1 MVVRKSNEYDQ
12 ADTSPELEEFNV
24 YTDLSDLPLDENP
37 KYLDECIVGVCTE
50 GSAFFSVFSNK
61 RKVIKNDLITIFP
74 YQLACATD
82 FSEDFSMTFLK
93 VPKKMFLDTICGTYR
108 PTLEYFFYMRKNF
121 SLPLCEE
128 ECDRFI
134 HFCYILSFRI
144 DLPCSYFRR
153 ESIMNLL
160 KVFFWDMY
168 VSYKNSPQSEKPI
181 RYTHKEKKMFDF
193 FCLVIEYHTVSR
205 DVAFYAEKMHIS
217 PKYLTMLMTENSGRS
232 AKEWIVEY
240 TILEIK
246 ALLRDSSLEIKEVVS
261 RTNFQS
267 NSVMT
272 RFFRE
277 YTGMTPTE
285 YRERESF

>member
-1 MVVRKSNEYDQ
+1 
-12 ADTSPELEEFNV
+12 
-24 YTDLSDLPLDENP
+24 
-37 KYLDECIVGVCTE
+37 
-50 GSAFFSVFSNK
+50 
-61 RKVIKNDLITIFP
+61 
-74 YQLACATD
+74 
-82 FSEDFSMTFLK
+82 
-93 VPKKMFLDTICGTYR
+93 
-108 PTLEYFFYMRKNF
+108 
-121 SLPLCEE
+121 
-128 ECDRFI
+128 
-134 HFCYILSFRI
+134 
-144 DLPCSYFRR
+144 
-153 ESIMNLL
+153 MNLL

-181 RYTHKEKKMFDF
+181 KYTHKEKKMFDF

-217 PKYLTMLMTENSGRS
+217 PKYLTMLMTENSG
-232 AKEWIVEY
+232 
-240 TILEIK
+240 LEIK

>member
-1 MVVRKSNEYDQ
+1 
-12 ADTSPELEEFNV
+12 
-24 YTDLSDLPLDENP
+24 
-37 KYLDECIVGVCTE
+37 
-50 GSAFFSVFSNK
+50 
-61 RKVIKNDLITIFP
+61 
-74 YQLACATD
+74 
-82 FSEDFSMTFLK
+82 
-93 VPKKMFLDTICGTYR
+93 
-108 PTLEYFFYMRKNF
+108 
-121 SLPLCEE
+121 
-128 ECDRFI
+128 
-134 HFCYILSFRI
+134 
-144 DLPCSYFRR
+144 
-153 ESIMNLL
+153 MNLL
-160 KVFFWDMY
+160 RVFFWDMY
-168 VSYKNSPQSEKPI
+168 VSYKNSPKSEKPI

-205 DVAFYAEKMHIS
+205 DVSFYAEKMHIS

-246 ALLRDSSLEIKEVVS
+246 VLLKDSNLEIKEVVS

>member
-1 MVVRKSNEYDQ
+1 MVVRKNNEYDQ
-12 ADTSPELEEFNV
+12 ADTSPEFEEFNV
-24 YTDLSDLPLDENP
+24 YTDLSDLPLDGNP

-74 YQLACATD
+74 YQLVCVTD

-121 SLPLCEE
+121 SLPMCEE

-153 ESIMNLL
+153 DSIMNLL
-160 KVFFWDMY
+160 
-168 VSYKNSPQSEKPI
+168 
-181 RYTHKEKKMFDF
+181 
-193 FCLVIEYHTVSR
+193 
-205 DVAFYAEKMHIS
+205 
-217 PKYLTMLMTENSGRS
+217 
-232 AKEWIVEY
+232 
-240 TILEIK
+240 
-246 ALLRDSSLEIKEVVS
+246 
-261 RTNFQS
+261 
-267 NSVMT
+267 
-272 RFFRE
+272 
-277 YTGMTPTE
+277 
-285 YRERESF
+285 